1 MHWVILNLNA
11 QIQAS
16 LTAQL
21 GKNLP
26 AMQET
31 QVQFLVWDDPLEKEM
46 ATHSSILAWRI
57 SWTEEPGGLQSTGS
71 RDQTWLIDQTTT
83 SSAQI
88 ISILVSSDVWINRN
102 TIPMGDGFIFKL
114 PGFGL
119 RFLFCNMMWTAPTVI
134 ETVSYIT
141 CVSCLYSVVHQNP
154 VQLFHPDFHTLKLI
168 IKIEWAV
175 SGSRTAFIRGTVTSP
190 PSVPFYSRRTDG
202 CQVGAHP
209 SPGTSQLASI
219 TLICWGD
226 WMNLRMW
233 NCLVRSNTVVT
244 SSGSLLWALSPAL

>member
-1 MHWVILNLNA
+1 
-11 QIQAS
+11 
-16 LTAQL
+16 
-21 GKNLP
+21 
-26 AMQET
+26 MQEMYET
-31 QVQFLVWDDPLEKEM
+31 WFRSLGWEDMEEEM

-71 RDQTWLIDQTTT
+71 QDQTWLIDQTTT

-102 TIPMGDGFIFKL
+102 TIPMGDGFIFKF

-119 RFLFCNMMWTAPTVI
+119 RFLFCNMMWMVPTVI
-134 ETVSYIT
+134 ETISYIT

-190 PSVPFYSRRTDG
+190 PSVPFDRRRTDG

-219 TLICWGD
+219 ALICRGD